1 MGRLTDRL
9 FRGIYGRIDSQN
21 AFIDEYLH
29 NIKLELEHKSLEIDQ
44 SINLLKE
51 ELGNVCLKTDQ
62 SINELKEE
70 LGNVVKQFI
79 ELEQSEQLNKKELSE
94 ALLDLKQRT
103 ESRIEDLVA
112 SYERDI
118 VIGGSRYNWNSH
130 KLEQI
135 NNEIISLYNKPDKKN
150 LRDEQLIKNIIRN
163 KWKLIDKFEE
173 KCHLEGELECPV
185 CHHKFKENESDILE
199 SECVF
204 LGGKLRRFLCPNC
217 NGIFGPNKMLLLD
230 DHEFSD
236 EYTTHYSVFSEGD
249 STEAEIRTFFRLN
262 PEKGKKYLNYGS
274 GAWSKT
280 ISTLRDQGF
289 DLIGFD
295 PYAPVKSEHIINSWE
310 ELSLHKFDGIFSHD
324 LLEHLRNP
332 VEEFNKMKTILSD
345 EGIMVHSTAC
355 FNYVYEYTRFHL
367 FFYTGTSV
375 NEICNQTGLRVIAKD
390 ECNEEMIV
398 DYTFAHNNTNI

>member
-1 MGRLTDRL
+1 MGRLTDWL
-9 FRGIYGRIDSQN
+9 FREIYGRIDSQN
-21 AFIDEYLH
+21 AFVNECLH
-29 NIKLELEHKSLEIDQ
+29 GIMLELDHNS
-44 SINLLKE
+44 
-51 ELGNVCLKTDQ
+51 LKTDQ
-62 SINELKEE
+62 SIKEISGE
-70 LGNVVKQFI
+70 IDNVTEHIKK
-79 ELEQSEQLNKKELSE
+79 LEQADQRNTKEFSESLF
-94 ALLDLKQRT
+94 DLKRCT
-103 ESRIEDLVA
+103 ETRIEDLIA

-130 KLEQI
+130 RLEQI
-135 NNEIISLYNKPDKKN
+135 NNEIVSLYNKPDKTK

-173 KCHLEGELECPV
+173 RYYIEKELECPI
-185 CHHKFKENESDILE
+185 CHHKFKENDSEVLD

-204 LGGKLRRFLCPNC
+204 LGGRLRRYLCPKC
-217 NGIFGPNKMLLLD
+217 NVIFGPNKMFLLD
-230 DHEFSD
+230 DDEFSD

-249 STEAEIRTFFRLN
+249 STEAEIRTFYRLN

-295 PYAPVKSEHIINSWE
+295 PYAPVKSEHIINNWE

-324 LLEHLRNP
+324 LLEHLRDP
-332 VEEFNKMKTILSD
+332 VEEFSKMKDILSD
-345 EGIMVHSTAC
+345 DGIMVHSTAC
-355 FNYVYEYTRFHL
+355 FNYAYEYTRFHL

-375 NEICNQTGLRVIAKD
+375 NEICKQTDLRVIAKD
-390 ECNEEMIV
+390 ECNEKMTV
-398 DYTFAHNNTNI
+398 DYTFAHNKTNI